1 MHNKAPQNSAAR
13 KFLSNPARKAFAQAE
28 PDRATHPA
36 DSRNHK
42 TANSN
47 ADGHKPDGHT
57 ADNHT
62 ADGHRTDGHKAAG
75 SGAAAPID
83 GSLGSRS
90 AVHRGNAY
98 TGPTSADVL
107 ILGAGAAGL
116 MCARQA
122 AASGLSVVLL
132 ERGPVPGRKLAVS
145 GGGKANFTNRTVN
158 PHDYRCEGSKG
169 NAFCAP
175 ALKGFTPEHMLH
187 LVRQWN
193 LPFEERTHG
202 QLFLTVSAQRLVR
215 ALVDDCRKSGCHMA
229 CGNTVTEVQTLPDGF
244 SVQTEGG
251 TWRGK
256 ALVLALGSPAWPQAG
271 GSGAGFRLAA
281 ELGHSV
287 IPPRAALTPLKL
299 GDDSPL
305 LSLTGISVPVG
316 VTLGQHQWQDD
327 LLFTHDGLSGPA
339 ALKASLYWNQGAALS
354 LNFLPSLDVA
364 ALLDDPQTGKQT
376 PRALLARHLPQR
388 LVDALLPQEWAR
400 RKAAELSRA
409 ARLAIVEAV
418 QKHSITPSSTA
429 GLKKAEACSGGV
441 NTDEV
446 DPKTMRS
453 RVRENLF
460 VVGELLDVTGLLGG
474 YNLHW
479 AWASGMAAARELA
492 RHLAGKGTAR

>member
-1 MHNKAPQNSAAR
+1 MHNKAPQNNAAR
-13 KFLSNPARKAFAQAE
+13 KFLSNPARQAFAKTE
-28 PDRATHPA
+28 PQKGTPDA

-42 TANSN
+42 NANNTAAN
-47 ADGHKPDGHT
+47 A
-57 ADNHT
+57 
-62 ADGHRTDGHKAAG
+62 
-75 SGAAAPID
+75 SGGLRNVPNAAPE
-83 GSLGSRS
+83 RHS
-90 AVHRGNAY
+90 AAQKAKPY
-98 TGPTSADVL
+98 SGPTSADVL

-116 MCARQA
+116 MCARHA
-122 AASGLSVVLL
+122 AASGLNVVLL

-145 GGGKANFTNRTVN
+145 GGGKANFTNRTVS

-169 NAFCAP
+169 NAFCAA
-175 ALKGFTPEHMLH
+175 ALKGFTPETMLH
-187 LVRQWN
+187 LVREWN

-202 QLFLTVSAQRLVR
+202 QLFLTVPAQRMVR
-215 ALVDDCRKSGCHMA
+215 ALVDDCRKHGCHIA
-229 CGNTVTEVQTLPDGF
+229 CNTAVTGVQAHGEGFRVQTD
-244 SVQTEGG
+244 SG
-251 TWRGK
+251 TWQGK
-256 ALVLALGSPAWPQAG
+256 TLVLALGSPAWPQAG

-281 ELGHSV
+281 ELGHTV
-287 IPPRAALTPLKL
+287 IPPRAALAPFKL
-299 GDDSPL
+299 TDNSPL
-305 LSLTGISVPVG
+305 LSLTGISLPVC

-339 ALKASLYWNQGAALS
+339 ALKASLYWNQGMALT
-354 LNFLPSLDVA
+354 LNFLPSQDVA
-364 ALLDDPQTGKQT
+364 ALLDSPQTGKQT

-400 RKAAELSRA
+400 RKAAELSRT
-409 ARLAIVEAV
+409 ARLAIVDAV
-418 QKHSITPSSTA
+418 QKHSITPSATA

-453 RVRENLF
+453 RVCENLF

-492 RHLAGKGTAR
+492 RHMAGNNPAR